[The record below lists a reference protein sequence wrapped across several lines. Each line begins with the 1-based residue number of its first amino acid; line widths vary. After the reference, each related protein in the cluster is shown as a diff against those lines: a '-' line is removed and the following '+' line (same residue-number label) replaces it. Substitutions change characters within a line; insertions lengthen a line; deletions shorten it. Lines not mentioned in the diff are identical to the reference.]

1 MATFNY
7 PEFET
12 YLQSISDKYK
22 CWWNFYTLT
31 DGEYFDFGLMVQE
44 VQAKKKRE
52 KQQEEI
58 ELLPVLEGIRKYADK
73 HVLLIG
79 KPGSGKSTALQRLL
93 WEDAEAIIQGE
104 KQIIPILVELR
115 NWDTSVETLI
125 YKFLRKNKLRI
136 DQGKIEDLLFDGEL
150 LLLMD
155 GLNELPSD
163 KARDNVAQFRR
174 DYSETPMIFSTR
186 DLAVGGNL
194 GIDKQLE
201 MQPLTETQMREF
213 VIAYLPQQS
222 EQMLQQLDN
231 RLWELGETPLILKM
245 LCDVFKLSG
254 EIPENKGELFRQFD
268 SEVNHIKEDKETVPI
283 PEGLRRWKGELL
295 QYLAFEMMQPKNPQA
310 NLTDFRLSISR
321 SQTEAIL
328 ENFLKG
334 RVDFSGKKEWLDG
347 LLKHC
352 LLESKTSESEQVVIE
367 FHHQLFQ
374 EYYAAE
380 YFLLH
385 LLPNSSDEKLKRDY
399 LNLLKWT
406 ESLALMLGLVED
418 ETQALRVTKLG
429 LDVDLMLGARLAGEV
444 RKEFQEKTVGLVLG
458 LNTTYG
464 IKIDLL
470 GATGSKQAIS
480 PLLKAWNSKEYKYYS
495 YDIAE
500 TLAYL
505 GDDKPMSSILELEDE
520 HMAIMNEAAQYKDW
534 EYWHLYE
541 RIYSELD
548 NITSS
553 NEAIYKLVKLLND
566 KKFERPK
573 GRILRK
579 GSNYD
584 FCYTKGRNSKV
595 NQFLGGIIFEEVISF
610 LLQALNHEDFRIR
623 YDAACALGNIASET
637 EVITLTKAVK
647 DDNYFV
653 RSSAID
659 ALGKIGSSK
668 ATYALIQAINDE
680 KSFVR
685 SRVVKALGLIGSST
699 AIPALIERLNYEKDF
714 IRIEVTE
721 ALEKINDDDAIY
733 ALIKLLKDKEPDV
746 RRIAAAAL
754 GYKGS
759 YFAVNDLIFVLKDEE
774 VSVSSAA
781 QNALFNICEYLVKD
795 RMRQILIKPDIK
807 HIIKNLDC
815 INFRMDDETEKAAY
829 KLTEMCEKY
838 FIYLLNDSR
847 FFNKYKK
854 ISVYLSSNN
863 SLLESEFKYYIWEAM
878 LTQIGVTGRLSEGL
892 IGTIGKIQENCKY
905 YNHEIFHSQPVE
917 EDKSNNSTLPNINN
931 FYAPVDIVNS
941 GDIRIQGNQIGTQN
955 NQKTESKE

>member
-1 MATFNY
+1 MATVNH
-7 PEFET
+7 PEFQI

-31 DGEYFDFGLMVQE
+31 DAEYFDFGLMVQE

-79 KPGSGKSTALQRLL
+79 KPGSGKSTSLQQLL

-104 KQIIPILVELR
+104 KRIIPVLVELR
-115 NWDTSVETLI
+115 NWDTSVENLI
-125 YKFLRKNKLRI
+125 YKFLRKNKHRI
-136 DQGKIEDLLFDGEL
+136 DKDEIEDLLYDEQL

-163 KARDNVAQFRR
+163 KARDNVAQFRQ
-174 DYSETPMIFSTR
+174 DYFDTPMIFTTR

-231 RLWELGETPLILKM
+231 RLRELGETPLILKM
-245 LCDVFKLSG
+245 LCDVFKSSG
-254 EIPENKGELFRQFD
+254 EIPENRGKLFRKFD

-283 PEGLRRWKGELL
+283 PEGLRHWKGELL

-310 NLTDFRLSISR
+310 NPTDFRLSISR
-321 SQTEAIL
+321 TQTEAIL
-328 ENFLKG
+328 KNFLKG
-334 RVDFSGKKEWLDG
+334 KVEFPAQKAKDWLDG

-352 LLESKTSESEQVVIE
+352 LLESTASESEQVVIQ
-367 FHHQLFQ
+367 FHHQVFQ

-380 YFLLH
+380 YLLR
-385 LLPNSSDEKLKRDY
+385 LLPNLNDKKLQRNY

-406 ESLALMLGLVED
+406 EPLALMLGLVED
-418 ETQALRVTKLG
+418 ETKALWVVKLA
-429 LDVDLMLGARLAGEV
+429 LEVDLMLGARLAGEV

-520 HMAIMNEAAQYKDW
+520 HMAIMNEAAQYEDW

-553 NEAIYKLVKLLND
+553 NEAIYELVKLLND

-653 RSSAID
+653 RSRC
-659 ALGKIGSSK
+659 
-668 ATYALIQAINDE
+668 Y
-680 KSFVR
+680 
-685 SRVVKALGLIGSST
+685 
-699 AIPALIERLNYEKDF
+699 
-714 IRIEVTE
+714 
-721 ALEKINDDDAIY
+721 
-733 ALIKLLKDKEPDV
+733 
-746 RRIAAAAL
+746 
-754 GYKGS
+754 
-759 YFAVNDLIFVLKDEE
+759 
-774 VSVSSAA
+774 
-781 QNALFNICEYLVKD
+781 
-795 RMRQILIKPDIK
+795 
-807 HIIKNLDC
+807 
-815 INFRMDDETEKAAY
+815 
-829 KLTEMCEKY
+829 
-838 FIYLLNDSR
+838 
-847 FFNKYKK
+847 
-854 ISVYLSSNN
+854 
-863 SLLESEFKYYIWEAM
+863 
-878 LTQIGVTGRLSEGL
+878 
-892 IGTIGKIQENCKY
+892 
-905 YNHEIFHSQPVE
+905 
-917 EDKSNNSTLPNINN
+917 
-931 FYAPVDIVNS
+931 
-941 GDIRIQGNQIGTQN
+941 
-955 NQKTESKE
+955 